1 MKKLRDLGSIYF
13 VEKVYELSDD
23 YMRKHNLYYKKRVRL
38 KKISGENG
46 LDIEDFAISDSE

>member
-1 MKKLRDLGSIYF
+1 MRDLGSIYF